1 MYDELGG
8 DAAIDAALD
17 AFDVKI
23 LADPQVNGYFDGV
36 DMVRLKGHAKA
47 FLTMAF
53 GGPSHYMGR
62 DLTSAHER
70 PRSMGLND
78 DAVDVSSD
86 IFARC
91 SRSSEFPKRISPRRW
106 RSPRAVEVLC
116 SPADL
121 YWKPGTKQSFGNAYT
136 GT

>member
-1 MYDELGG
+1 MVAAGRRGPVVSGKGSSVALYDELGG

-17 AFDVKI
+17 AFYVKI
-23 LADPQVNGYFDGV
+23 LADPRVNAYFDGI

-78 DAVDVSSD
+78 DAVNV
-86 IFARC
+86 FLGHFR
-91 SRSSEFPKRISPRRW
+91 
-106 RSPRAVEVLC
+106 EVLEE
-116 SPADL
+116 
-121 YWKPGTKQSFGNAYT
+121 FGVPEANITAAMEIAE
-136 GT
+136 GGRSAVLAR